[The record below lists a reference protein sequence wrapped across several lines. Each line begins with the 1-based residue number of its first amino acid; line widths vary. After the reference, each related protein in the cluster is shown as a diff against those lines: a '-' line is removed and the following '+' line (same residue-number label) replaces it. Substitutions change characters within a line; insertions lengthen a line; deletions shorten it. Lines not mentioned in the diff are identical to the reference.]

1 MPVSGRK
8 TIDRALP
15 ALIAA
20 LLLFAGWLFW
30 QHYRQA
36 QQRALDIA
44 GLDILRAQQ
53 MLTVRVDGMFLEWQ
67 EDALEESAAISAG
80 IDEDQLIRR
89 WKALL
94 HSHWPMISVRLAD
107 KFGNETGL
115 YRIDSSLVLVRTVRN
130 SADSVPMG
138 FTLHDD
144 GIDSIGRPM
153 PAFGGYDPRERIWF
167 SKALENS
174 RNVPV
179 WSERQFGDSL
189 GRVVQVSNLIRTDG
203 IDEGFLVL
211 LFDID
216 LRRAPAI
223 DSRMPSMANNGVLLI
238 NGDGLVYASNHTAS
252 EEPMAMAIS
261 RALPLWIE
269 RKFNRAIHLEQSGR
283 PYAVQVSPVLLNG
296 CQLYTV
302 IGIETSDHI
311 ELTDSDRRASLIA
324 AAIAAALAVLL
335 ALLAW
340 RGRQRRHAAG
350 LLELQTRQ
358 LQHRFT
364 KALGERDVLSREVH
378 HRVKNNLQ
386 VVSSLLNL
394 QASSLDDPHVR
405 DEFLRGKR
413 RIDTI
418 ALVHHRLY
426 DQPDLRDISL
436 GNFLRQ
442 LTDSIAAMHG
452 DMRTTVSIGV
462 TANGLKCD
470 QDTAIELGIIVC
482 ELVNNAY
489 QHAFPH
495 ATGGHID
502 ITASNVEG
510 DLYRLVVSNNG
521 VPPVN
526 GARSGPGKLGLE
538 IVEALAEQL
547 DGSLH
552 MRTEGNAAFEV
563 LFRMRRKATSAE
575 ADDPEGIQ

>member
-1 MPVSGRK
+1 MTGRK
-8 TIDRALP
+8 LIDRSLP

-20 LLLFAGWLFW
+20 VLLLAGWLLW
-30 QHYRQA
+30 RHHRA
-36 QQRALDIA
+36 TEQRAQDLV

-53 MLTVRVDGMFLEWQ
+53 MLAVRVDAMFHEWQ
-67 EDALEESAAISAG
+67 EDAIEESAAIAER
-80 IDEDQLIRR
+80 IDEDHLIQR

-94 HSHWPMISVRLAD
+94 HSHWPMIAVRLAD
-107 KFGNETGL
+107 EFGNETSL
-115 YRIDSSLVLVRTVRN
+115 YRNDDGLMLVRTVQ
-130 SADSVPMG
+130 SSIDTVPMAYAV
-138 FTLHDD
+138 TDD
-144 GIDSIGRPM
+144 GIDSIGQPLH
-153 PAFGGYDPRERIWF
+153 AFGHYDPRERIWF

-174 RNVPV
+174 REVPV
-179 WSERQFGDSL
+179 WGERQFGDSVQ
-189 GRVVQVSNLIRTDG
+189 RVVQVSNVIRGGQSDQ
-203 IDEGFLVL
+203 GFRVL
-211 LFDID
+211 LIDID
-216 LRRAPAI
+216 LGRAAAI
-223 DSRMPSMANNGVLLI
+223 DSRTPSMIGNGILLI
-238 NGDGLVYASNHTAS
+238 NGDGRVYASNRAAS
-252 EEPMAMAIS
+252 EEPMAVVLS
-261 RALPLWIE
+261 QALPLWLA
-269 RKFNRAIHLEQSGR
+269 RKFNKAIHIEHAGR
-283 PYAVQVSPVLLNG
+283 PYAVQVSPVHLNG

-302 IGIETSDHI
+302 VGIDATPHSD
-311 ELTDSDRRASLIA
+311 LTASDRQASIIA
-324 AAIAAALAVLL
+324 AMVVVALAILL

-340 RGRQRRHAAG
+340 RGRQRRRAAG

-358 LQHRFT
+358 LQHRFN

-436 GNFLRQ
+436 GSFLRQ

-452 DMRTTVSIGV
+452 EMRTTVSIGV
-462 TANGLKCD
+462 TTNGLKCD

-495 ATGGHID
+495 ATGGHIA

-521 VPPVN
+521 VPPAN
-526 GARSGPGKLGLE
+526 GNLSGPGKLGLE

-552 MRTEGNAAFEV
+552 MRTEGHAAFEV
-563 LFRMRRKATSAE
+563 LFRMRRPAASAE
-575 ADDPEGIQ
+575 AYDTHGV